1 MKRYIKSTQSIQSEF
16 VKDLFYYIADQFV
29 KNSAELM
36 SNGEPVIKVS
46 ADIDDVLDVIDDFI
60 ASEAPKLYDDPIAS
74 HTEYD
79 KVISI
84 DNSDKVACLVIDYND
99 IDASTYIDIIFN
111 NRSDLEGNIEMSQC
125 SFDFDLGDSYD
136 QYYLENELTRIF
148 DAMDLEIEGIDFR
161 SVDYPGNKVY
171 SQCGI
176 DFKWSEYYNEA
187 EIEEDIANLIED
199 EGGNFLGIDFSSYE
213 G

>member
-1 MKRYIKSTQSIQSEF
+1 M
-16 VKDLFYYIADQFV
+16 D
-29 KNSAELM
+29 
-36 SNGEPVIKVS
+36 
-46 ADIDDVLDVIDDFI
+46 
-60 ASEAPKLYDDPIAS
+60 
-74 HTEYD
+74 
-79 KVISI
+79 
-84 DNSDKVACLVIDYND
+84 
-99 IDASTYIDIIFN
+99 
-111 NRSDLEGNIEMSQC
+111 MSQC

>member
-1 MKRYIKSTQSIQSEF
+1 MKKYIKATSIVEKRFVEDLFDFLSQEFEYNKLSLYTQSNGQSIFIE
-16 VKDLFYYIADQFV
+16 ADPDDV
-29 KNSAELM
+29 Y
-36 SNGEPVIKVS
+36 
-46 ADIDDVLDVIDDFI
+46 DVLDDFI
-60 ASEAPKLYDDPIAS
+60 SKFNYIDDPIA
-74 HTEYD
+74 TKTDYD
-79 KVISI
+79 KVISVP
-84 DNSDKVACLVIDYND
+84 NLDKLACITIRYND
-99 IDASTYIDIIFN
+99 LVASCHIEIDWVDRN
-111 NRSDLEGNIEMSQC
+111 DLEGNIEMSQC

>member
-1 MKRYIKSTQSIQSEF
+1 MKKYIKATSTDEKRFVEDLFDFLSQEFEYNKLSLYTQSNGQSIFIE
-16 VKDLFYYIADQFV
+16 ADPDDV
-29 KNSAELM
+29 Y
-36 SNGEPVIKVS
+36 
-46 ADIDDVLDVIDDFI
+46 DVLDDFI
-60 ASEAPKLYDDPIAS
+60 SKFNYIDDPIA
-74 HTEYD
+74 TKTGYD
-79 KVISI
+79 KVISVP
-84 DNSDKVACLVIDYND
+84 NLDKLACITISYND
-99 IDASTYIDIIFN
+99 LVASCHIEIDWVD
-111 NRSDLEGNIEMSQC
+111 RSDLEGNIEMSQC
-125 SFDFDLGDSYD
+125 SFDFDLGDNYD

>member
-1 MKRYIKSTQSIQSEF
+1 MKKYIKATSIVEKRFVEDLFDFLSQEFEYNKLSLYTQSNGQSIFIE
-16 VKDLFYYIADQFV
+16 ADPDDV
-29 KNSAELM
+29 Y
-36 SNGEPVIKVS
+36 
-46 ADIDDVLDVIDDFI
+46 DVLDDFI
-60 ASEAPKLYDDPIAS
+60 SKFNYIDEPVATK
-74 HTEYD
+74 TGYD
-79 KVISI
+79 KVISVP
-84 DNSDKVACLVIDYND
+84 NLDKLACITISYND
-99 IDASTYIDIIFN
+99 LVASCHIEVDWVD
-111 NRSDLEGNIEMSQC
+111 RSDLEGNIEMSQC
-125 SFDFDLGDSYD
+125 SFDFDLGDDYD